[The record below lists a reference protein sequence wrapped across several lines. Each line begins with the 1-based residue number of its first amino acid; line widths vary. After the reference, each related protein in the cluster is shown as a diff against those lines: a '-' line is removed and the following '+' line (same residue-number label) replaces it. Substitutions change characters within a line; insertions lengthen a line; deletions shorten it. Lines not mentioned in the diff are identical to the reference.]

1 MRHRDTVQG
10 YSATRAEFRAGGIL
24 FRPATREDDAELR
37 VLLRDNDM
45 DSWVNL
51 AFEREP
57 SFFDGEN
64 LIGKSAAVIALD
76 EMNAHAPIGMYT
88 CSVLPA
94 HINGLAERAG
104 YLGGLRVNRTYRR
117 RIRILKNGF
126 ASIPALLPEQQ
137 SLLCWFTSVGEEN
150 SKARRILEADLEGM
164 PRYRFAGV
172 METLAFSSRQAK
184 SSGLLQQATIKDIP
198 ALVDFFN
205 KQACSYQ
212 FSPVLKEAWLLSLNG
227 KQGLSLEDFLLLKDG
242 NELLGCMAVWDQRK
256 FKQTVV
262 WGYRF
267 PLNKFRSAYN
277 LFARVRGGNI
287 LPTVGAK
294 LEQAFLSFFA
304 LDSRAHGIA
313 ADVVKEGLL
322 RGAEKNALIGCL
334 GLSDRNPL
342 TEILKTALHADC
354 YRTRIETV
362 SWPGDKL
369 PELDG
374 RPVQPEVA
382 VL

>member
-1 MRHRDTVQG
+1 MSRDISQG
-10 YSATRAEFRAGGIL
+10 ALAELAEFRAGAIL
-24 FRPATREDDAELR
+24 FRRAKREDDAELR
-37 VLLRDNDM
+37 ALLRDNDM
-45 DSWVNL
+45 DSWVNF

-64 LIGKSAAVIALD
+64 LAGKSVAVIALD
-76 EMNAHAPIGMYT
+76 EKAGHAPIGMYT

-94 HINGLAERAG
+94 HINGHAESAG

-126 ASIPALLPEQQ
+126 ASIPALLPDQKI
-137 SLLCWFTSVGEEN
+137 LPCWFTSVGEEN
-150 SKARRILEADLEGM
+150 SRARRILDADLEGM
-164 PRYRFAGV
+164 PRYRFAGA

-184 SSGLLQQATIKDIP
+184 SSGLLQRATFKDIP

-212 FSPVLKEAWLLSLNG
+212 FSPVLDEAWLLTLNG

-242 NELLGCMAVWDQRK
+242 GDLLGCMAVWDQRK

-262 WGYRF
+262 RGYRF

-277 LFARVRGGNI
+277 LFARARGGNI
-287 LPTVGAK
+287 LPAAGAK

-313 ADVVKEGLL
+313 VDIVKEGLL
-322 RGAEKNALIGCL
+322 RVAEKNASIGCL
-334 GLSDRNPL
+334 GLSDKNPL
-342 TEILKTALHADC
+342 TGILKTALHADC

-362 SWPGDKL
+362 AWPGDRL

>member
-1 MRHRDTVQG
+1 MSRNLSQDFPAAQ
-10 YSATRAEFRAGGIL
+10 AEFRAGGIL
-24 FRPATREDDAELR
+24 FRPATPEDDAELR
-37 VLLRDNDM
+37 ALLRDNDM

-64 LIGKSAAVIALD
+64 LTGKSAAVIALD
-76 EMNAHAPIGMYT
+76 EKMPQFPVGMYT
-88 CSVLPA
+88 CSVLPVC
-94 HINGLAERAG
+94 INGRAERAG
-104 YLGGLRVNRTYRR
+104 YLGGLRVSRNYRR
-117 RIRILKNGF
+117 RIRVLKNGF

-137 SLLCWFTSVGEEN
+137 NLPCWFTSVGEEN

-164 PRYRFAGV
+164 PRYRFAGA

-184 SSGLLQQATIKDIP
+184 SSGLLQRATIKDVP
-198 ALVDFFN
+198 ALVRFFN
-205 KQACSYQ
+205 QQAGSYQ
-212 FSPVLKEAWLLSLNG
+212 FSSVLDEAWLLTLNG
-227 KQGLSLEDFLLLKDG
+227 KHGLSLEDFLLFKDG
-242 NELLGCMAVWDQRK
+242 GELLGCMAVWDQRK

-262 WGYRF
+262 RGYRF
-267 PLNKFRSAYN
+267 PLNKFRGAYN
-277 LFARVRGGNI
+277 LFARARGRNI
-287 LPTVGAK
+287 LPAAGAK

-304 LDSRAHGIA
+304 LDSRHHGVAVDI
-313 ADVVKEGLL
+313 VREGLS
-322 RGAEKNALIGCL
+322 RIAEKSASIACL

-342 TEILKTALHADC
+342 TEVLKTALHADC

-362 SWPGDKL
+362 SWPGDSL